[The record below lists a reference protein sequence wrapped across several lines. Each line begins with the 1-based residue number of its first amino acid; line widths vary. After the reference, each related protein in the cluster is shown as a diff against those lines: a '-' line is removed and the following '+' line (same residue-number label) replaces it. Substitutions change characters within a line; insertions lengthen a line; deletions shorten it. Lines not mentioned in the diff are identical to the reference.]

1 MLSRSDSVNNIL
13 FDIEP
18 NVFIQLSETDKYL
31 LEYIQQHIEEIS
43 NMSIVKLSENANV
56 STATIVRLMKKI
68 GYDGYTSFK
77 YSLKE
82 KVNFSDENNEMHD
95 INSKISQA
103 IQKNEHEVQKT
114 IQLQS
119 IGKIEDAVQKIYNA
133 DKIYIF
139 ARGFSE
145 MIAKEMGIKLQL
157 MGKNCEV
164 HDDPNIIRIKSKSIE
179 GNELAIFISLN
190 GETTELVEACKNLT
204 IRQLTTITLTTR
216 VDSTLSSMSEMTFIG
231 FKGSHSYIPDY
242 EVRSRLPLN
251 VIARILLDAYAIR
264 ML

>member
-1 MLSRSDSVNNIL
+1 MNDIL

-18 NVFIQLSETDKYL
+18 SIYLNLSETDKYL
-31 LEYIQQHIEEIS
+31 LEYIQNHLGEIS
-43 NMSIVKLSENANV
+43 TMSIVKLSENANV

-82 KVNFSDENNEMHD
+82 QVNFSDKNNEMDD
-95 INSKISQA
+95 INSEITQA
-103 IQKNEHEVQKT
+103 IHKNEHEVLKT
-114 IQLQS
+114 VQLQS

-133 DKIYIF
+133 NKIYIF

-164 HDDPNIIRIKSKSIE
+164 HDDPNIIRIKSKSILD
-179 GNELAIFISLN
+179 NELAIFISLN
-190 GETTELVEACKNLT
+190 GETNELTEACKNLS

-216 VDSTLSSMSEMTFIG
+216 VDSTLSSISEMTFIG

-251 VIARILLDAYAIR
+251 VISRILLDAYAIR